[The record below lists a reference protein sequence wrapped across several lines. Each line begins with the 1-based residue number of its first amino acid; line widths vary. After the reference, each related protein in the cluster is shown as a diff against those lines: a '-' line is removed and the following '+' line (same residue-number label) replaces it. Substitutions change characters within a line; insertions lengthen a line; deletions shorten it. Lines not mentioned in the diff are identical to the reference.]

1 MPPMAGAATT
11 TLAQRLFGD
20 PGKGGAGAVKAAA
33 PTGPRVVQAKPGA
46 VYAAKPKADH

>member
-1 MPPMAGAATT
+1 MAGAAST

-20 PGKGGAGAVKAAA
+20 PGKGGVGGAVKAAA

-46 VYAAKPKADH
+46 VYAAKPKTDN